1 VILNLQ
7 YFPSLDYLLCVLE
20 GAVRAVAP
28 GGFIFI
34 GDVRSLPLL
43 SAFHASVQLYQ
54 APNSRP
60 IAVAATGTNGNIS
73 GEGTGNRPGVLQ
85 CPSLAF
91 HRLATYKS
99 SCHEVTTTTS

>member
-1 VILNLQ
+1 VQ
-7 YFPSLDYLLCVLE
+7 YFPSLDYLLRVLE

-54 APNSRP
+54 ADPTLTDCS
-60 IAVAATGTNGNIS
+60 AATGTNGNIS
-73 GEGTGNRPGVLQ
+73 GEGTGNDPRSSG
-85 CPSLAF
+85 PSLAF

>member
-1 VILNLQ
+1 VILNPLCNT
-7 YFPSLDYLLCVLE
+7 FPVWTICCVLE

-54 APNSRP
+54 ADPTLDR
-60 IAVAATGTNGNIS
+60 
-73 GEGTGNRPGVLQ
+73 LQ
-85 CPSLAF
+85 LQQRVQMEIFQEKELVIDPC
-91 HRLATYKS
+91 S
-99 SCHEVTTTTS
+99 SVSFALLSTD

>member
-1 VILNLQ
+1 VILNPLQ
-7 YFPSLDYLLCVLE
+7 YFPSLDYLLRVLE

-54 APNSRP
+54 ADPTLDR
-60 IAVAATGTNGNIS
+60 
-73 GEGTGNRPGVLQ
+73 LQ
-85 CPSLAF
+85 LQQ
-91 HRLATYKS
+91 RVQM
-99 SCHEVTTTTS
+99 EIWRRNW